1 MNRYH
6 NTRSH
11 DEGQA
16 ATTASNASNDAR
28 RLLRSLKGSLPE
40 PVLRLVLVAICGLPG
55 TGKSFFSQRLAQQ
68 APLAVPESDA
78 LRKVLVPSP
87 LHTAEESARLF
98 QAIHEAIDLLLGQ
111 RVSVL
116 LDATRLAEAH
126 REHLYRL
133 AERHNAKMMLV
144 LVEAPPSVVR
154 QRLETRGKTPLRQD
168 HSDADWDVYQR
179 MRPLQEPIKRS
190 HIAVDTSG
198 DVEPVVEKIAREIQ
212 QWIRQGR

>member
-16 ATTASNASNDAR
+16 TTTASNDAR
-28 RLLRSLKGSLPE
+28 RLLQSLKGSLPE
-40 PVLRLVLVAICGLPG
+40 PVLRPVLVVVSGLPG

-68 APLAVPESDA
+68 APLSVLESDA
-78 LRKVLVPSP
+78 MRKVLVPYP

-98 QAIHEAIDLLLGQ
+98 QAIHEVIDLLLGQ

-116 LDATRLAEAH
+116 LDATSLAEAH
-126 REHLYRL
+126 RAHLYRL

-179 MRPLQEPIKRS
+179 MRPLQEPTKRS

-212 QWIRQGR
+212 QWTRQGR